1 MRNAVCWLIVALL
14 TLQVSLLGIDI
25 SDEKSIDFKENNDE
39 DVKFSG
45 RQSSGMNGNVT
56 VESDCNFTNWQNP
69 ADGLGG
75 PLWQNGSN
83 YTAYS
88 IVEWPANSGEFYQ
101 TETGVSGQ
109 GSIEED
115 HWQGPC
121 TCAEIGEFSGITWD
135 ATVSYDPWQIV
146 EHNGTYWIAQD
157 AGALVQEEP
166 GNEGAS
172 GSASDFWVPCT
183 HEDSTPCDELI
194 GMGTTVWD
202 TSIMVTEGEIYEFP
216 ANSSNF
222 YMVAPLIS
230 NQAVGEPGVDLD
242 AWDEEYCSCK
252 DIWSDSGEPVWDSS
266 IDYLQ
271 NAVVEWPAGS
281 STLYISFDHG
291 LGVEPGS
298 ANSSYLWRL
307 CDGLQPSGNPCE
319 EFNGY
324 GGMPWYNTTLVSAGD
339 IYEFPTGS
347 GHFYTVSPGM
357 NQQLVG
363 EPGLDL
369 DAWSEKYCTC
379 EDIWMTAG
387 SPVWDSNTVYSAG
400 MMVEYPANTGD
411 IWMAIV
417 SQTTTGV
424 TPDQPFADGNEWELC
439 GGEEPS
445 DGPCG
450 GLMSVGVWD
459 DLSRVSTGEIYEYP
473 GGSGDYYEVIIQGY
487 VDQEVDSPTTNMDIW
502 APVDCPCEEEW
513 MAAGSPVWDASTTY
527 PTNSVVEWPAG
538 SMMLYIAWASPGPG
552 DEPDTDPE
560 WELCSSPDEPS
571 GTTPCAGL
579 SIVGIWDSSMTVTSG
594 EIYEYLGMYYQVNAG
609 GPFTNMNAP
618 DVDMD
623 VWTPI
628 DCPCKETWVANG
640 QPVWGDPTTDAYYPA
655 MHPINYV
662 VEYPANSGILY
673 INTVDEF
680 SLGMNT
686 EPGVDEN
693 WVLCDGQE
701 PNQPSSNPCAGL
713 NVSVWDNTTAPAV
726 GDIYQYPANSGTYYE
741 IIFTHADA
749 NGGPNWVADPTQQV
763 GDEFWVPYSCPCK
776 ETWVAN
782 NQPIWDATV
791 DYPGNY
797 VVEWPAGTGNL
808 YIPLE
813 PTGVGIGAEPGI
825 DIHWVLCDGDGPSPG
840 PCDGL
845 NVSVWDNT
853 TAPAVGDIYE
863 FPANLGTYYQIIF
876 VHEDANGGP
885 DWVADPTQQTGDEF
899 WVPYS
904 CPCKTTWVANGQ
916 PVWDDTITFY
926 SGNYVVEWPANSGA
940 LYLAEGG
947 GLTGSVEPG
956 TDGHWIPC
964 EGNPEAEAEAEDEE
978 EEAEE
983 DSIPSIG
990 LALTLLGVLTAS
1002 AFVGRTRIE

>member
-1 MRNAVCWLIVALL
+1 M
-14 TLQVSLLGIDI
+14 T
-25 SDEKSIDFKENNDE
+25 SDDNSELNQSNEEVTNFA
-39 DVKFSG
+39 G
-45 RQSSGMNGNVT
+45 RQSNGMSGNVT
-56 VESDCNFTNWQNP
+56 ADSDCSWTGNL
-69 ADGLGG
+69 DGVGG
-75 PLWQNGSN
+75 PLWDSSATYGE
-83 YTAYS
+83 YD
-88 IVEWPANSGEFYQ
+88 IVEWPANSGQFYQ
-101 TETGVSGQ
+101 TQINSSG
-109 GSIEED
+109 GSVEED
-115 HWQGPC
+115 HWIGPC
-121 TCAEIGEFSGITWD
+121 SCLEIAEASGESWD
-135 ATVSYDPWQIV
+135 ATVPYGAWRIV
-146 EHNGTYWIAQD
+146 LHNGSAWIAQD
-157 AGALVQEEP
+157 AGTMAGDEPVLYPAP
-166 GNEGAS
+166 GN
-172 GSASDFWVPCT
+172 DLWVQCT
-183 HEDSTPCDELI
+183 DEDSTPCDELI

-202 TSIMVTEGEIYEFP
+202 STMLVSEGEIYEYP

-222 YMVAPLIS
+222 YMVAPLID
-230 NQAVGEPGVDLD
+230 NQIVGEPGVDLD
-242 AWDEEYCSCK
+242 AWDVEYCDCK
-252 DIWSDSGEPVWDSS
+252 DIWGDSGEPVWDPSV
-266 IDYLQ
+266 DYLQ

-281 STLYISFDHG
+281 SILYISFDHG

-298 ANSSYLWRL
+298 ANGSHLWRI
-307 CDGLQPSGNPCE
+307 CGDQQPSGGPCE

-363 EPGLDL
+363 EPGIDL

-379 EDIWMTAG
+379 EDIWMTSG

-459 DLSRVSTGEIYEYP
+459 NLSRVSTGEIYEYP
-473 GGSGDYYEVIIQGY
+473 ANSGNYYEVIIQGY
-487 VDQEVDSPTTNMDIW
+487 LDQEVDSPTVDDDGVW

-538 SMMLYIAWASPGPG
+538 SSMLYIAWASPGPG

-560 WELCSSPDEPS
+560 WELCSSPDE
-571 GTTPCAGL
+571 GITPCAGL

-640 QPVWGDPTTDAYYPA
+640 EPVWGDPTTDAYYPA

-693 WVLCDGQE
+693 WVLCDGQ
-701 PNQPSSNPCAGL
+701 PNQPSGNPCASL
-713 NVSVWDNTTAPAV
+713 NVSVWDNTTSGAV
-726 GDIYQYPANSGTYYE
+726 GDIYEYPANSGTYYQ
-741 IIFTHADA
+741 IIFVHAGV
-749 NGGPNWVADPTQQV
+749 NGGPDWVSYPDESGAE
-763 GDEFWVPYSCPCK
+763 EFWVPYPCPCK

-813 PTGVGIGAEPGI
+813 PLGVQSGAEPGV
-825 DIHWVLCDGDGPSPG
+825 DIHWVLCDGDGPNPG

-845 NVSVWDNT
+845 NVAVWDNS
-853 TAPAVGDIYE
+853 TAPVVGDIYE
-863 FPANLGTYYQIIF
+863 YPANSGDYYQIIF
-876 VHEDANGGP
+876 THEDANGGP
-885 DWVADPTQQTGDEF
+885 DWITKPVVDGGVDEF
-899 WVPYS
+899 WVPYT

-964 EGNPEAEAEAEDEE
+964 EGNPEAEADDEE
-978 EEAEE
+978 EEED

-990 LALTLLGVLTAS
+990 VALTLVSILS
-1002 AFVGRTRIE
+1002 AAGFISRSKKQ

>member
-75 PLWQNGSN
+75 PLWQNGTN

-202 TSIMVTEGEIYEFP
+202 TSILVTEGEIYEFP

-252 DIWSDSGEPVWDSS
+252 DIWGDSGEPVWDSS

-379 EDIWMTAG
+379 EDIWMTSG

-450 GLMSVGVWD
+450 GLTSVGVWD

-473 GGSGDYYEVIIQGY
+473 AGSGDYYEVIWQGV
-487 VDQEVDSPTTNMDIW
+487 VDQEVASPLYDNDMW
-502 APVDCPCEEEW
+502 GPVDCPCEEEW
-513 MAAGSPVWDASTTY
+513 VAAGSPVWDTSTTY

-560 WELCSSPDEPS
+560 WELCSSPDDNSTDPDPS

-579 SIVGIWDSSMTVTSG
+579 SIVGVWDSSMTVSSG
-594 EIYEYLGMYYQVNAG
+594 EIYEYPANSGSYYLVNAG

-623 VWTPI
+623 VWTPTE
-628 DCPCKETWVANG
+628 CPCKETWVANG
-640 QPVWGDPTTDAYYPA
+640 QPVWGDSTSDAYYPA

-673 INTVDEF
+673 INTVDEL

-693 WVLCDGQE
+693 WVLCDGQ

-713 NVSVWDNTTAPAV
+713 
-726 GDIYQYPANSGTYYE
+726 E
-741 IIFTHADA
+741 
-749 NGGPNWVADPTQQV
+749 
-763 GDEFWVPYSCPCK
+763 
-776 ETWVAN
+776 
-782 NQPIWDATV
+782 
-791 DYPGNY
+791 
-797 VVEWPAGTGNL
+797 
-808 YIPLE
+808 
-813 PTGVGIGAEPGI
+813 
-825 DIHWVLCDGDGPSPG
+825 
-840 PCDGL
+840 
-845 NVSVWDNT
+845 VSVWDNT

-863 FPANLGTYYQIIF
+863 FPANSGTYYQIIF

-926 SGNYVVEWPANSGA
+926 SGNYVVEWPAGSGA

-964 EGNPEAEAEAEDEE
+964 EGNPEPEAEAEDEE
-978 EEAEE
+978 EEDED

>member
-1 MRNAVCWLIVALL
+1 MRNIVCWLIVAIL
-14 TLQVSLLGIDI
+14 TLQVSLTGFDT
-25 SDEKSIDFKENNDE
+25 SNEENRMIEEENGE
-39 DVKFSG
+39 TVNFAG
-45 RQSSGMNGNVT
+45 RQSNGMNGN
-56 VESDCNFTNWQNP
+56 SSGGPDCNFTNWQNSV
-69 ADGLGG
+69 DGLGG
-75 PLWQNGSN
+75 PVWQNNTN
-83 YTAYS
+83 YTINS

-101 TETGVSGQ
+101 TQINSSG
-109 GSIEED
+109 GSVEEG
-115 HWQGPC
+115 HWLGPC
-121 TCAEIGEFSGITWD
+121 TCSEIGEFSSIIWD
-135 ATVSYDPWQIV
+135 SSMNYDAWQIV
-146 EHNGTYWIAQD
+146 HHDGAYWIAQD
-157 AGALVQEEP
+157 AGTLPGDEP
-166 GNEGAS
+166 EIGN
-172 GSASDFWVPCT
+172 DNWVECT

-194 GMGTTVWD
+194 GINTGPWD
-202 TSIMVTEGEIYEFP
+202 STMLVSEGEIYEYP

-222 YMVAPLIS
+222 YMVSPFIN

-242 AWDEEYCSCK
+242 AWDEEYCDCK
-252 DIWSDSGEPVWDSS
+252 DIWSDSGEPVWDSTAS
-266 IDYLQ
+266 YPSNSVI
-271 NAVVEWPAGS
+271 EWPAGS
-281 STLYISFDHG
+281 DTLYIAWAEYPVDPPNETSK
-291 LGVEPGS
+291 
-298 ANSSYLWRL
+298 WRL
-307 CDGLQPSGNPCE
+307 CDGEAPSGGPCE

-324 GGMPWYNTTLVSAGD
+324 GGMTWDSTMLVSEGE
-339 IYEFPTGS
+339 IYEYPANS
-347 GHFYTVSPGM
+347 DLFYLVSPGISS
-357 NQQLVG
+357 QTVG
-363 EPGLDL
+363 APGYDL
-369 DAWSEKYCTC
+369 DAWSEKYCDC
-379 EDIWMTAG
+379 DDIWMAAG

-450 GLMSVGVWD
+450 GLTSVGVWD

-473 GGSGDYYEVIIQGY
+473 AGSGDYYEVIFQGV
-487 VDQEVDSPTTNMDIW
+487 VDQEVSSPLDDNDMW
-502 APVDCPCEEEW
+502 GPVDCPCEEEW
-513 MAAGSPVWDASTTY
+513 MAAGSPVWDSSTTY

-560 WELCSSPDEPS
+560 WELCSSPDDNSTDPDPS

-579 SIVGIWDSSMTVTSG
+579 SIVGVWDSSMTVSSG
-594 EIYEYLGMYYQVNAG
+594 EIYEYPANSGSYYLVNAG

-623 VWTPI
+623 VWTPTE
-628 DCPCKETWVANG
+628 CPCKETWVANG

-680 SLGMNT
+680 ILGMST

-701 PNQPSSNPCAGL
+701 PNQPSSYSCAGL
-713 NVSVWDNTTAPAV
+713 DVLGVWDSTVTV
-726 GDIYQYPANSGTYYE
+726 SSGEVYEYPANSDTYYQV
-741 IIFTHADA
+741 
-749 NGGPNWVADPTQQV
+749 NQGGPFTNVNAPDIDMDVWSPID
-763 GDEFWVPYSCPCK
+763 CPCK

-782 NQPIWDATV
+782 NQPVWDASV
-791 DYPGNY
+791 EYPGNY
-797 VVEWPAGTGNL
+797 VVEWPAGTSNL

-813 PTGVGIGAEPGI
+813 PTGVGIGAEPGV
-825 DIHWVLCDGDGPSPG
+825 DIHWVLCAGEGPSPG

-845 NVSVWDNT
+845 NVPVWDNS

-863 FPANLGTYYQIIF
+863 FPANSGTYYQIIF

-940 LYLAEGG
+940 LYISEGG

-964 EGNPEAEAEAEDEE
+964 EGNPELEAEDEAEAED
-978 EEAEE
+978 

-990 LALTLLGVLTAS
+990 VALTLVGIFS
-1002 AFVGRTRIE
+1002 AAAFIGRTKIE